1 MNTKPSTPGLTSDG
15 NGGIL
20 PIVPTNPPIYPART
34 LVQRLIASGL
44 SPVSISDALG
54 ARVSP
59 RTVYRWA
66 KGDSAP
72 QRASDRVALERLAQT
87 LVLP

>member
-1 MNTKPSTPGLTSDG
+1 MTTSPPSYSAR
-15 NGGIL
+15 
-20 PIVPTNPPIYPART
+20 ART

-44 SPVSISDALG
+44 SPVSISDALE
-54 ARVSP
+54 ARVSS

-72 QRASDRVALERLAQT
+72 QRASDLVALERLAQT
-87 LVLP
+87 LALP